1 MSDDEAMELYALENS
16 MEAMA
21 NRIGDL
27 ERILADLGIFLR
39 KSDLPYRVVAP
50 WVEAIDQK
58 IERELS
64 SYRV

>member
-1 MSDDEAMELYALENS
+1 MSDDEARELYELENKID
-16 MEAMA
+16 AMA

-27 ERILADLGIFLR
+27 ESILTHLGIFLR